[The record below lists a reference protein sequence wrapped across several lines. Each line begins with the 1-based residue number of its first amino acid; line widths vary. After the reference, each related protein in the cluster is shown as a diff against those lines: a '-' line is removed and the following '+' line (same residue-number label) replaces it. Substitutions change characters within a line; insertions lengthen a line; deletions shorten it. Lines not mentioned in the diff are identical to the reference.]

1 MNLIQAFKMAW
12 KSICGKKGR
21 SALTILGIFIGIAAV
36 MTIVSV
42 LEGMKEFTRQQ
53 YAAMGS
59 NRITVSIWSNSYDE
73 EGNSLAPDY
82 FPDLYDYCNG
92 LREYVDGVTPNGR
105 ANATV
110 VYGTKSSA
118 NMQYD
123 WDEEGNIIG
132 DMPPDLFYVSDQY
145 SACSNLTV
153 AKGRDLAYL
162 DMKNYN
168 QVCVMGAQAVKT
180 FFGSANPVGKELQIN
195 GNPFLVV
202 GVYGSRL
209 DMKNYNQVCVMGAQ
223 AVKTF
228 FGSANPVG
236 KELQINGNPF
246 LVVGVYGSRL
256 SEESA
261 ASSNIDNFIA
271 FPYTTRRVLGGE
283 APSQFTVKAKEG
295 VELNAII
302 PQIGGF
308 LRGLLGQ
315 SGSYDVSSENQWQD
329 YQNDQFTVK
338 AKEGVELNAIIP
350 QIGGFLRGLLGQSG
364 SYDVSSENQWQD
376 YQNESLTQ
384 LSIILGGIA
393 AISLLVGGIGIMN
406 IMLVTVTERTR
417 EIGIRR
423 AIGAQRANIVAQFLI
438 EAAMLCGMGGL
449 VGIAVG
455 TLGSVILST
464 ALVQI
469 TVFPPLWVTAAAL
482 ALSLALGVL
491 FGSYP
496 AMKASRLQPVE
507 ALRAE

>member
-59 NRITVSIWSNSYDE
+59 NRITVYIGSNMYDE

-92 LREYVDGVTPNGR
+92 LGEYVDGVTPNGR

-118 NMQYD
+118 NMDYS
-123 WDEEGNIIG
+123 WDDEGNIIG

-168 QVCVMGAQAVKT
+168 QVCVMGAQAAKT
-180 FFGSANPVGKELQIN
+180 FFGSADPVGKELQVN
-195 GNPFLVV
+195 GNL
-202 GVYGSRL
+202 
-209 DMKNYNQVCVMGAQ
+209 
-223 AVKTF
+223 
-228 FGSANPVG
+228 
-236 KELQINGNPF
+236 F

-283 APSQFTVKAKEG
+283 APSQFTVKAKDG

-308 LRGLLGQ
+308 LKGLLGGN
-315 SGSYDVSSENQWQD
+315 GSYDVSSENQWQD
-329 YQNDQFTVK
+329 N
-338 AKEGVELNAIIP
+338 
-350 QIGGFLRGLLGQSG
+350 
-364 SYDVSSENQWQD
+364 
-376 YQNESLTQ
+376 QNESLTQ

-423 AIGAQRANIVAQFLI
+423 AIGAERSSIVTQFLI
-438 EAAMLCGMGGL
+438 EAAMLCGIGG
-449 VGIAVG
+449 VIGIAIG
-455 TLGSVILST
+455 TAGTRIAGKLLMKITIWPSLGITLCAFLLSV
-464 ALVQI
+464 V
-469 TVFPPLWVTAAAL
+469 
-482 ALSLALGVL
+482 LGIL
-491 FGSYP
+491 FGIYP
-496 AMKASRLQPVE
+496 AAKASKLQPVE

>member
-92 LREYVDGVTPNGR
+92 LREYVDGVTPNGQ

-180 FFGSANPVGKELQIN
+180 FFGSA
-195 GNPFLVV
+195 
-202 GVYGSRL
+202 
-209 DMKNYNQVCVMGAQ
+209 D
-223 AVKTF
+223 
-228 FGSANPVG
+228 PVG

-283 APSQFTVKAKEG
+283 APS
-295 VELNAII
+295 
-302 PQIGGF
+302 
-308 LRGLLGQ
+308 
-315 SGSYDVSSENQWQD
+315 
-329 YQNDQFTVK
+329 QFTVK